1 VFSRRVP
8 AGGSPTRLNP
18 VMRIQAQTVV
28 ASYRQVVD
36 LADLDRSQFIH
47 PLGQSG
53 QAGGARFMDL
63 LDAWRAGRFL
73 PMRFSREAVE
83 AAAVSRLR
91 LVPGR

>member
-1 VFSRRVP
+1 
-8 AGGSPTRLNP
+8 
-18 VMRIQAQTVV
+18 
-28 ASYRQVVD
+28 
-36 LADLDRSQFIH
+36 
-47 PLGQSG
+47 
-53 QAGGARFMDL
+53 MDL